1 MKIRITI
8 PKDVKNIL
16 KRDIDDYEINENKL
30 YNLIYENMDFEYNIE
45 QDRSVY
51 KDETELVQFTLS
63 KENYCKYFS
72 PFNLK
77 IKKAKFFRQL
87 LVQYALKSSY
97 ERELIIFKKSV
108 NTLKNAIENNRKIK
122 VTFREREDI
131 LDAYFIISLEKENR
145 NYLVSYSEY
154 KEMILSYRIK
164 NIRSV
169 EILSEFREIFDEK
182 YIQNLKENFD
192 PFLSYGKKVIVK
204 FNFEGIKHYEKI
216 ITNRPKLLEKNGEK
230 WIFEANEYKALL
242 YFCGFMDMVEILE
255 PESLRE
261 KMIEK
266 IKKMVLI
273 YDISNSKQIEILK
286 E

>member
-16 KRDIDDYEINENKL
+16 KRDIDDYEVNENKL

-45 QDRSVY
+45 QERSVY

-63 KENYCKYFS
+63 KENYCKYLS

-87 LVQYALKSSY
+87 LVQYALRSSY

-131 LDAYFIISLEKENR
+131 LDAYFIVSLEKENR
-145 NYLVSYSEY
+145 NYLVSYSGY
-154 KEMILSYRIK
+154 KEMIVSYRIK
-164 NIRSV
+164 NIRSI
-169 EILSEFREIFDEK
+169 EILSEFRETFDEK

-204 FNFEGIKHYEKI
+204 FNSEGVKHYEKI

-230 WIFEANEYKALL
+230 WIFEANE
-242 YFCGFMDMVEILE
+242 
-255 PESLRE
+255 
-261 KMIEK
+261 
-266 IKKMVLI
+266 
-273 YDISNSKQIEILK
+273 
-286 E
+286 